1 MHHMLTYKEQCCQCR
16 SAPVLFLIMQS
27 CSIKSVNQKV
37 FEKVQMILKDA
48 ETSYSSEMISKGI
61 REIVQHDN
69 VPLLISS

>member
-1 MHHMLTYKEQCCQCR
+1 
-16 SAPVLFLIMQS
+16 
-27 CSIKSVNQKV
+27 
-37 FEKVQMILKDA
+37 MILKDA